1 MTEGLGPPTAA
12 LEAAFGEVHR
22 RMHDL
27 PFVNGALRVEAVG
40 FTPWQEH
47 WLGVLVTPWFIN
59 LVLMPRLRERWREL
73 RVGDSTSYG
82 FPAGV
87 YEFIGGYHER
97 VGDFQTC
104 SLFSPVLEF
113 QDQESARLTARCAL
127 DALFDEANRQR
138 PIPDVPA
145 AGPATRPPSEPA
157 VASPGS
163 NEADGAGQPA
173 ARPMS
178 KRAFLR
184 GEFIDADG
192 RHRG

>member
-12 LEAAFGEVHR
+12 LEAAFDEAHR

-40 FTPWQEH
+40 FAPWQDH

-59 LVLMPRLRERWREL
+59 LVLLPRLRERWREL

-97 VGDFQTC
+97 VGDFQSC

-113 QDQESARLTARCAL
+113 QDQEAARLTARCAL
-127 DALFDEANRQR
+127 DALFDEANRQKA
-138 PIPDVPA
+138 IPDVPA
-145 AGPATRPPSEPA
+145 AAPAAQPQSAPA
-157 VASPGS
+157 AAGAGS
-163 NEADGAGQPA
+163 TEADGAGRAPV
-173 ARPMS
+173 RPMS